1 MKILCNIVNVA
12 HVLLFYRYV
21 YSFNIAKPP
30 YPKFD
35 VLVVGG
41 GHSGI
46 EAATAAA
53 RVGANTLLITP
64 DLSSIGE
71 LSCNPSIGGIGKGN
85 LVCEIDALDG
95 IMGMCADLSA
105 ISFRCLNTSKGPAVV
120 GPRVQIDRDLYKI
133 NIRKLLENYNNLSF
147 LQALVDEL
155 ILDYYNTSENNNSL
169 ENNNT
174 VDEKDQVSVKGIKL
188 KDGQIIN
195 SKTVILTTG
204 TFLKGR
210 CHISKETHKG
220 GRINRISGK
229 FEPSSDNL
237 SDIFSKLGIKT
248 LRFKTGTPARL
259 DRKSINYEELEV
271 QKSDE
276 NPKFFSYLN
285 EDFKVEN
292 ELINCYKTQTN
303 EVVHNIVRNNLHNL
317 PDYTSGL
324 GPRYCPSISTKV
336 TKHPS
341 IKSHIV
347 WLEPEGINSDIIYP
361 NGLSGSFDIEAQL
374 EILKNIK
381 GLENVKVLTP
391 AYDVEYDLI
400 DPTNLKYTL
409 ELKKI
414 KNLFLAGQIC
424 GTTGYEE
431 AGSLG
436 IIAGINSALKSLNVD
451 EEFIINRNEGYIGVL
466 IDDLIRKG
474 ISEPY
479 RMFTSRSEYRL
490 QNRIDNGDVR
500 MLIKGI
506 KYGVIKNRKRLEL
519 MKTKYIKSI
528 IIISVLKSVSNTLNY
543 WGIDRS
549 CNVFKTAWD
558 ALKCGKKFV
567 EIVDKLDESLDS
579 GKTKSFIEKFSSNL
593 FNLPFSNHE
602 LKSINYLLNYT
613 NKEENEDIMNSIIK
627 YYLRESNKLEIESE
641 NLFKFL
647 KNLINNVKE
656 NVISFIE
663 AQAKYSS
670 FIKRYNQQ
678 YQRAISGRTIHINQD
693 IQYNHENFK
702 FMSMEEIE
710 ILSREKPQTI
720 QEAMELPGVTP
731 ATAVQLANY
740 IIKEKN

>member
-1 MKILCNIVNVA
+1 MKILYNILNLANVII
-12 HVLLFYRYV
+12 FYKCV
-21 YSFNIAKPP
+21 YSFNVVKPP

-46 EAATAAA
+46 EAATASA
-53 RVGANTLLITP
+53 RIGANTLLITP
-64 DLSSIGE
+64 NLSSIGISIGFSSEILFNLVNSVIYTCVMRFRRFTKLNINSKYNKKCKIEFTGE

-95 IMGMCADLSA
+95 VMGMCADLSA

-133 NIRKLLENYNNLSF
+133 NLRKLLENYPNLFF
-147 LQALVDEL
+147 LQDFVDEL
-155 ILDYYNTSENNNSL
+155 LLNSGDS
-169 ENNNT
+169 NDTVDTNT
-174 VDEKDQVSVKGIKL
+174 VDSDTGSTMNVEGVRM
-188 KDGQIIN
+188 KDGGVIK
-195 SKTVILTTG
+195 SKCVILTTG

-210 CHISKETHKG
+210 CHISKQTYGG
-220 GRINRISGK
+220 GRINRITGE
-229 FEPSSDNL
+229 FESAADNL
-237 SDIFSKLGIKT
+237 SNIFNKLGINT

-259 DRKSINYEELEV
+259 DRKSINFENLEV
-271 QKSDE
+271 QESDE

-285 EDFKVEN
+285 EDFKVTN
-292 ELINCYKTQTN
+292 QLINCYKTQTN
-303 EVVHNIVRNNLHNL
+303 ERVHSIVRNNLHNL

-336 TKHPS
+336 MKHPG

-347 WLEPEGINSDIIYP
+347 WLEPEGVNSDIIYP
-361 NGLSGSFDIEAQL
+361 NGLSGSFDINTQREML
-374 EILKNIK
+374 RNIK
-381 GLENVKVLTP
+381 GLENVKILTP

-414 KNLFLAGQIC
+414 NNLFLAGQIC

-436 IIAGINSALKSLNVD
+436 VIAGINSALKSLNINEPFV
-451 EEFIINRNEGYIGVL
+451 INRNEGYIGVL

-474 ISEPY
+474 ITEPY

-506 KYGVIKNRKRLEL
+506 KYGVIRNKKRLDL
-519 MKTKYIKSI
+519 MK
-528 IIISVLKSVSNTLNY
+528 
-543 WGIDRS
+543 
-549 CNVFKTAWD
+549 
-558 ALKCGKKFV
+558 
-567 EIVDKLDESLDS
+567 
-579 GKTKSFIEKFSSNL
+579 
-593 FNLPFSNHE
+593 
-602 LKSINYLLNYT
+602 
-613 NKEENEDIMNSIIK
+613 
-627 YYLRESNKLEIESE
+627 
-641 NLFKFL
+641 
-647 KNLINNVKE
+647 NN
-656 NVISFIE
+656 
-663 AQAKYSS
+663 
-670 FIKRYNQQ
+670 
-678 YQRAISGRTIHINQD
+678 
-693 IQYNHENFK
+693 ENFK

-710 ILSREKPQTI
+710 ILSRERPETI
-720 QEAMELPGVTP
+720 QEAMELPGITP

-740 IIKEKN
+740 IIKDHN